1 VSLAQPN
8 QADRVGFL
16 NASRAPI
23 MSRGAAGNFWEALKT
38 NGNLCDMTR
47 HSLKMRCNS
56 QAVGYAVRASM
67 MLLGAAA
74 RVWRILHPCFL
85 TVETTDLRRAKI

>member
-1 VSLAQPN
+1 MSLAQPN

-23 MSRGAAGNFWEALKT
+23 MSRGAAGNFWALKT
-38 NGNLCDMTR
+38 NENLCDMTR
-47 HSLKMRCNS
+47 HGLKMRCNS

-67 MLLGAAA
+67 MLALLRGFGEYCIPVFS
-74 RVWRILHPCFL
+74 R
-85 TVETTDLRRAKI
+85 LRRRI